1 MGIGMSR
8 DEMIEFIRKNPFVHI
23 IHFLFDKD
31 EYIYSSEDGL
41 VYDEQGY
48 LFEDWDSV
56 TNMCSGHNGIRM
68 RSGKQWENGWS
79 IKE

>member
-1 MGIGMSR
+1 MVSYMSR
-8 DEMIEFIRKNPFVHI
+8 NEMIEFIQKNSCVHI
-23 IHFLFDKD
+23 THFLFGDD

-41 VYDEQGY
+41 VYDEKGY
-48 LFEDWDSV
+48 LFEDWNSV
-56 TNMCSGHNGIRM
+56 TNMWSGHNGIRM